1 MSVAT
6 TFSTAS
12 VPGAADPQCLEPAV
26 RETILVVDDDENV
39 RHLVTSALRRR
50 GYRVLE
56 AAAPS
61 EAIRIA
67 SDRETPIHLV
77 LSDVMLP
84 EMDGRRLTNALRQ
97 ARPDIKVLLM
107 SGSSDEALHQL
118 DIVGQD
124 VLNKPFTPAAL
135 FGRVCTALHDPPVLV
150 AAQRADATR
159 LVAQKY
165 TRH

>member
-6 TFSTAS
+6 TFSKAV
-12 VPGAADPQCLEPAV
+12 VPVAADPQCLDATTS
-26 RETILVVDDDENV
+26 ETILVVEDDENV
-39 RHLVTSALRRR
+39 RHLVAGALRRR

-61 EAIRIA
+61 EAFRIA
-67 SDRETPIHLV
+67 GNRETAIHLV

-107 SGSSDEALHQL
+107 TGSADETLHQL
-118 DIVGQD
+118 DIVREN
-124 VLNKPFTPAAL
+124 VLSKPFTPAAL
-135 FGRVCTALHDPPVLV
+135 FNRVCATLHDPPVLV
-150 AAQRADATR
+150 AAQRVAATR
-159 LVAQKY
+159 QLAQRY